1 MSNQIPDKY
10 FVYNAL
16 LRYNYLP
23 IGKKYPDDI
32 PFPAFSTEDFTPDI
46 ADEMLESDKRKR
58 QDKGKVKGYDQIEY
72 RATRFN
78 LVTRLFHI
86 PHPYPY
92 AYLCKRLSEHWD
104 KLSHICENPNSREK
118 PANYDKGRWIM
129 GEYENLEQISVMNY
143 SKLSDVKHRLKISTG
158 KFYRVKADIASF
170 FPSIYTHSIPW
181 AVVGR
186 DKAKVNSDDDTL
198 WYNQLDEAQ
207 RDIKRAETQG
217 IPIGPA
223 TSHIISEFILS
234 KVDDALSDA
243 YQFVR
248 YIDDYECYCETRE
261 EAEKF
266 ILKLEQ
272 ELRKYLLSLN
282 PTKVIVEELP
292 LAYQDQWV
300 IVLRNNISL
309 QRQPSPRD
317 IMNFLDLAVD
327 LQKRYPEGSVLK
339 YAARALANSK
349 KFDKKFDEDREN
361 RENSAEF
368 FLKYLIALAVHRPSV
383 LPILCQI
390 AKQNGVGSGLDIT
403 PVLKQSIKFQRS
415 DAICWSL
422 YFMGICGQE
431 ISGSLADEIVKTGD
445 CMSMAMLIALKQHR
459 KKVIDFLNNTIA
471 PDSYHHCDRYWIL
484 LRELEADCP
493 EFKRYRGDSGLKFL
507 IEKKVH
513 FIKPITAQI

>member
-1 MSNQIPDKY
+1 MCNQIPDKD

-32 PFPAFSTEDFTPDI
+32 PFPAFSTENFTPDI
-46 ADEMLESDKRKR
+46 ADEMLENYKRKR
-58 QDKGKVKGYDQIEY
+58 QDKGKVTGYDQIEY

-86 PHPYPY
+86 PHPSPY
-92 AYLCKRLSEHWD
+92 ARLCKSLSENWD
-104 KLSHICENPNSREK
+104 KLSYICENPNSREK
-118 PANYDKGRWIM
+118 PTKHDTGRLIM
-129 GEYENLEQISVMNY
+129 GEWEDLGQISVMNY
-143 SKLSDVKHRLKISTG
+143 SKLSDARFKLKISTG
-158 KFYRVKADIASF
+158 KFYRVKADIALF

-186 DKAKVNSDDDTL
+186 DKAKVNSNEQQL
-198 WYNQLDEAQ
+198 WYNQLDAAQ
-207 RDIKRAETQG
+207 RDVKRSETQG

-234 KVDDALSDA
+234 KVDETLCHA

-261 EAEKF
+261 EAEDF
-266 ILKLEQ
+266 VLKLEQ

-300 IVLRNNISL
+300 IVLRNNIPP

-317 IMNFLDLAVD
+317 IMSFLDLAVD
-327 LQKRYPEGSVLK
+327 LQKHHPEGSVLK
-339 YAARALANSK
+339 YATRMLANSK
-349 KFDKKFDEDREN
+349 KFDK
-361 RENSAEF
+361 NSADF
-368 FLKYLIALAVHRPSV
+368 FLKYLISLAVHRPSV
-383 LPILCQI
+383 LPILCQV
-390 AKQNGVGSGLDIT
+390 AKQNGVGSDLDIT

-422 YFMGICGQE
+422 YFMGIKGQKV
-431 ISGSLADEIVKTGD
+431 SDDLAEKIIGTKD

-459 KKVIDFLNNTIA
+459 EKVVDFLNTTIDC
-471 PDSYHHCDRYWIL
+471 DSYYHCDQYWIL
-484 LRELEADCP
+484 IHELTADCSK
-493 EFKRYRGDSGLKFL
+493 FKPYRRDSGLKFL
-507 IEKKVH
+507 VEKKVC
-513 FIKPITAQI
+513 FVKSIESKN

>member
-1 MSNQIPDKY
+1 MSNQIPDKH

-32 PFPAFSTEDFTPDI
+32 PFPVFSTEDFIPDI
-46 ADEMLESDKRKR
+46 ADEMLENYARIR
-58 QDKGKVKGYDQIEY
+58 QDKGKIKGYDQIEY

-86 PHPYPY
+86 PHPSPY
-92 AYLCKRLSEHWD
+92 ARLCKRLWEHWD
-104 KLSHICENPNSREK
+104 ELSHICENGNSREK
-118 PANYDKGRWIM
+118 PAKHHTGRRIM
-129 GEYENLEQISVMNY
+129 GEWKDLEQISIMNY

-186 DKAKVNSDDDTL
+186 DKAKGNLDDHI
-198 WYNQLDEAQ
+198 WYNQLDKAQ

-234 KVDDALSDA
+234 KVDGALRDA

-266 ILKLEQ
+266 ILNLEQ
-272 ELRKYLLSLN
+272 ELRKYLLILN

-300 IVLRNNISL
+300 IVLRNNIPL

-339 YAARALANSK
+339 YAARTLANSK
-349 KFDKKFDEDREN
+349 KFDED

-383 LPILCQI
+383 LPILCQV
-390 AKQNGVGSGLDIT
+390 AKQNGVGSNLDIT

-422 YFMGICGQE
+422 YFMGIMGQKV
-431 ISGSLADEIVKTGD
+431 SADLVDEIVKTED
-445 CMSMAMLIALKQHR
+445 CMSMAMLIALKQHME
-459 KKVIDFLNNTIA
+459 KVVDFLNTIQ

-493 EFKRYRGDSGLKFL
+493 QFKRYRGDSGLKFL

-513 FIKPITAQI
+513 FIKPINARM

>member
-1 MSNQIPDKY
+1 M
-10 FVYNAL
+10 
-16 LRYNYLP
+16 
-23 IGKKYPDDI
+23 
-32 PFPAFSTEDFTPDI
+32 
-46 ADEMLESDKRKR
+46 
-58 QDKGKVKGYDQIEY
+58 
-72 RATRFN
+72 
-78 LVTRLFHI
+78 
-86 PHPYPY
+86 
-92 AYLCKRLSEHWD
+92 
-104 KLSHICENPNSREK
+104 
-118 PANYDKGRWIM
+118 
-129 GEYENLEQISVMNY
+129 
-143 SKLSDVKHRLKISTG
+143 
-158 KFYRVKADIASF
+158 
-170 FPSIYTHSIPW
+170 
-181 AVVGR
+181 VGR

-266 ILKLEQ
+266 ILNLEQ
-272 ELRKYLLSLN
+272 ELRQYLLSLN

-300 IVLRNNISL
+300 IVLRNNIPL
-309 QRQPSPRD
+309 QRQPRD

-339 YAARALANSK
+339 YAARMLANSK

-383 LPILCQI
+383 LPDSLSSSKTKWC
-390 AKQNGVGSGLDIT
+390 G
-403 PVLKQSIKFQRS
+403 IKLGHNS
-415 DAICWSL
+415 CSEAI
-422 YFMGICGQE
+422 Y
-431 ISGSLADEIVKTGD
+431 
-445 CMSMAMLIALKQHR
+445 
-459 KKVIDFLNNTIA
+459 
-471 PDSYHHCDRYWIL
+471 
-484 LRELEADCP
+484 
-493 EFKRYRGDSGLKFL
+493 
-507 IEKKVH
+507 
-513 FIKPITAQI
+513 

>member
-1 MSNQIPDKY
+1 MSNQIPDKH

-32 PFPAFSTEDFTPDI
+32 PFPAFSTEDFTPNI
-46 ADEMLESDKRKR
+46 ADEMLKNYARIR

-78 LVTRLFHI
+78 LVTRFFHI
-86 PHPYPY
+86 PHPSPY
-92 AYLCKRLSEHWD
+92 AYLCQRLSEHWD
-104 KLSHICENPNSREK
+104 KLSHICENCNSREK
-118 PANYDKGRWIM
+118 PAKHHTGRQIM
-129 GEYENLEQISVMNY
+129 GEWKDLEQISIMNY
-143 SKLSDVKHRLKISTG
+143 SKLSDVEHRLKISTG

-186 DKAKVNSDDDTL
+186 DKAKGNLDDDI
-198 WYNQLDEAQ
+198 WYNQLDRAQ
-207 RDIKRAETQG
+207 SYVKRGETQG
-217 IPIGPA
+217 IPIGPG

-234 KVDDALSDA
+234 KVDEVLCNG

-266 ILKLEQ
+266 ILNLER

-300 IVLRNNISL
+300 IVLRNNIPP

-317 IMNFLDLAVD
+317 IMSFLDLAVD
-327 LQKRYPEGSVLK
+327 LQKHHPEGSVLK
-339 YAARALANSK
+339 YATRMLANSK
-349 KFDKKFDEDREN
+349 KFDK
-361 RENSAEF
+361 NSADF
-368 FLKYLIALAVHRPSV
+368 FLKYLISLAVHRPSV
-383 LPILCQI
+383 LPILCQV
-390 AKQNGVGSGLDIT
+390 AKQNGVGSDLDIT

-431 ISGSLADEIVKTGD
+431 ISSELA
-445 CMSMAMLIALKQHR
+445 
-459 KKVIDFLNNTIA
+459 KKN
-471 PDSYHHCDRYWIL
+471 C
-484 LRELEADCP
+484 
-493 EFKRYRGDSGLKFL
+493 
-507 IEKKVH
+507 
-513 FIKPITAQI
+513 

>member
-1 MSNQIPDKY
+1 MNNQIPDKD

-23 IGKKYPDDI
+23 IGKKHPDGI

-46 ADEMLESDKRKR
+46 ADEMLKSDKRKR

-86 PHPYPY
+86 PHPAPY
-92 AYLCKRLSEHWD
+92 AYLCKCLSEHWD
-104 KLSHICENPNSREK
+104 ELSYICKNCNSREK
-118 PANYDKGRWIM
+118 PAKHDTGRRIM

-143 SKLSDVKHRLKISTG
+143 SKLSDAKYRLKISTG

-186 DKAKVNSDDDTL
+186 DEAKVNSNEQL
-198 WYNQLDEAQ
+198 WYNRLDEAQ
-207 RDIKRAETQG
+207 RTVKRGETQG

-234 KVDDALSDA
+234 KVDGALRDA
-243 YQFVR
+243 YLFVR
-248 YIDDYECYCETRE
+248 YVDDYECYCETRE
-261 EAEKF
+261 EAEDF

-272 ELRKYLLSLN
+272 ELRKYLLNLN
-282 PTKVIVEELP
+282 PKKVLIEELP
-292 LAYQDQWV
+292 LTYQDQWV
-300 IVLRNNISL
+300 IRLRNVL
-309 QRQPSPRD
+309 PSNQKPTPMD
-317 IMNFLDLAVD
+317 IMNFLDFAVD

-339 YAARALANSK
+339 YAARTLANA
-349 KFDKKFDEDREN
+349 KKFDE
-361 RENSAEF
+361 NSADF

-383 LPILCQI
+383 LPVLCQI
-390 AKQNGVGSGLDIT
+390 AKEYDVGSDLDIT

-422 YFMGICGQE
+422 YFIGICGQGV
-431 ISGSLADEIVKTGD
+431 SGNLADEIVKTGD
-445 CMSMAMLIALKQHR
+445 CMSMGMLVALKQHR
-459 KKVIDFLNNTIA
+459 EKITDFLNDTIA

-493 EFKRYRGDSGLKFL
+493 EFKHYRGDSGLKFL

-513 FIKPITAQI
+513 FIKPINARM

>member
-1 MSNQIPDKY
+1 MSNQIPDKD

-23 IGKKYPDDI
+23 IGKKNPDDI

-46 ADEMLESDKRKR
+46 ADEMLENYKRKR
-58 QDKGKVKGYDQIEY
+58 QDKGKVTGYDQIEY
-72 RATRFN
+72 RGTRFN

-86 PHPYPY
+86 PHPSPY
-92 AYLCKRLSEHWD
+92 ARLCKCLSDNWD

-118 PANYDKGRWIM
+118 PAKHDTGRLIM
-129 GEYENLEQISVMNY
+129 GEWENLEQISLMNY
-143 SKLSDVKHRLKISTG
+143 NKLSDARFRLKISTG

-181 AVVGR
+181 AVKGR
-186 DKAKVNSDDDTL
+186 DKAKVSLDKEL

-207 RDIKRAETQG
+207 RDVKRNETQG
-217 IPIGPA
+217 IPIGPG

-234 KVDDALSDA
+234 KIDKTLRDSRYL
-243 YQFVR
+243 FVR

-266 ILKLEQ
+266 ILNLEQ

-300 IVLRNNISL
+300 IVLINNIPP

-339 YAARALANSK
+339 YAARALANPK
-349 KFDKKFDEDREN
+349 EREFN
-361 RENSAEF
+361 ENSANF

-383 LPILCQI
+383 LPILCQV
-390 AKQNGVGSGLDIT
+390 AKENDVGSDLDIT

-422 YFMGICGQE
+422 YFMGIMGQKVRDN
-431 ISGSLADEIVKTGD
+431 LAEKIIGTKD

-459 KKVIDFLNNTIA
+459 EKIVDFLATITH
-471 PDSYHHCDRYWIL
+471 DSYYHCDQYWIL
-484 LRELEADCP
+484 IHELTADCP
-493 EFKRYRGDSGLKFL
+493 QFKRYRGDSGLKFL
-507 IEKKVH
+507 MEKKVR
-513 FIKPITAQI
+513 FVKSIESKN

>member
-1 MSNQIPDKY
+1 MCNQIPDKV

-32 PFPAFSTEDFTPDI
+32 PFSAFSTEDFIPDI

-104 KLSHICENPNSREK
+104 KLSHICENSNSREK
-118 PANYDKGRWIM
+118 PAKHDTGRRIM
-129 GEYENLEQISVMNY
+129 GEWADLEQISLMNY
-143 SKLSDVKHRLKISTG
+143 NKLSDARCRLKISTG

-186 DKAKVNSDDDTL
+186 DKAKRNSNEQQL
-198 WYNQLDEAQ
+198 WYDELDEAQ
-207 RDIKRAETQG
+207 RNVKRGETQG
-217 IPIGPA
+217 IPIGPG

-234 KVDDALSDA
+234 KVDEVLCNS
-243 YQFVR
+243 YRFVR

-266 ILKLEQ
+266 ILNLEE

-300 IVLRNNISL
+300 IVLRNNIPP
-309 QRQPSPRD
+309 QRQLSPRD
-317 IMNFLDLAVD
+317 IMSFLDLAVD
-327 LQKRYPEGSVLK
+327 LQKYHPEGSVLK
-339 YAARALANSK
+339 YATRMLANSK
-349 KFDKKFDEDREN
+349 KFDK
-361 RENSAEF
+361 NSADF
-368 FLKYLIALAVHRPSV
+368 FLKYLISLAVHRPSV
-383 LPILCQI
+383 LPILCQV
-390 AKQNGVGSGLDIT
+390 AKQNGVGSDLDIT
-403 PVLKQSIKFQRS
+403 PILKQSIKFQRS

-422 YFMGICGQE
+422 YFMGIKGQKV
-431 ISGSLADEIVKTGD
+431 SVDLAEKIIGTRD

-459 KKVIDFLNNTIA
+459 EKIVDFLDTKITH
-471 PDSYHHCDRYWIL
+471 DSYYLCDQYWIL
-484 LRELEADCP
+484 IHELTADCP
-493 EFKRYRGDSGLKFL
+493 QFKRYRGDSGLKFL
-507 IEKKVH
+507 MENKVH
-513 FIKPITAQI
+513 FIKPIDAKS

>member
-1 MSNQIPDKY
+1 MILNNQIPDKA

-23 IGKKYPDDI
+23 IGKKNPDDI
-32 PFPAFSTEDFTPDI
+32 PFPAFSTEDFIPDI

-58 QDKGKVKGYDQIEY
+58 QDKGRVIGYDQIEY

-86 PHPYPY
+86 PHPYP
-92 AYLCKRLSEHWD
+92 WD
-104 KLSHICENPNSREK
+104 KLSHICENSNSREK
-118 PANYDKGRWIM
+118 PAKHDTGRWIM
-129 GEYENLEQISVMNY
+129 GEWADLEQISLMNY
-143 SKLSDVKHRLKISTG
+143 NKLSDVKHRLKISTG

-170 FPSIYTHSIPW
+170 FPSIYSHSIPW

-186 DKAKVNSDDDTL
+186 DKGKGNSNEQQL

-207 RDIKRAETQG
+207 RNVKRGETQG
-217 IPIGPA
+217 IPIGPG

-234 KVDDALSDA
+234 KVDEVLCNG

-261 EAEKF
+261 EAERF

-272 ELRKYLLSLN
+272 ELRKYLLNLN
-282 PTKVIVEELP
+282 PTKVKVEELP

-300 IVLRNNISL
+300 IHLRNVL
-309 QRQPSPRD
+309 PSKRKLTPMD

-339 YAARALANSK
+339 YAARALANPK
-349 KFDKKFDEDREN
+349 KRKFDK
-361 RENSAEF
+361 NSADF
-368 FLKYLIALAVHRPSV
+368 FVKYLIALAVHRPSV

-390 AKQNGVGSGLDIT
+390 AKENDVGSDLDIT

-422 YFMGICGQE
+422 YFMGIKGQKVSVDLAEE
-431 ISGSLADEIVKTGD
+431 IIGTRD

-459 KKVIDFLNNTIA
+459 EKIVDFLDTKITH
-471 PDSYHHCDRYWIL
+471 DSYYLCDQYWIL
-484 LRELEADCP
+484 IHELTADCP
-493 EFKRYRGDSGLKFL
+493 QFKRYRGDSGLKFL
-507 IEKKVH
+507 MENKVH
-513 FIKPITAQI
+513 FIKPIDAKS